1 MTRSRVLPYLVAVL
15 VLMLNS
21 ATSTLAL
28 ASHSGAEPTT
38 DPCFLTITVTGCGT
52 VVRNPNTGCGQVQIT
67 VVPCDGWHF
76 IGWSGDFSGSA
87 NPISLYLSGNKSIT
101 ANLSLSSCTLAL
113 DVVGNGT
120 VTSDPAPPACGPVQ
134 LTATPAA
141 GWHFLAWSGDVSGA
155 SNPLTFSLGG
165 NKAVTANFAMNT
177 RTLDVTVLGGGTVAR
192 NPDLPSYDHGAIVEL
207 TATPA
212 PGDAFAG
219 WSGDASGASN
229 PLMVTMDGDKSIT
242 ASFGLLGAP
251 GRGASEL
258 ALGAISPTPTSGPAR
273 IAFALPREA
282 HVRLTVIDLQGREV
296 ATVADAT
303 YPAGR
308 HEAAW
313 SGRGSRGAL
322 PAGVYALRMQAL
334 GHAFVRRVVVT
345 R

>member
-1 MTRSRVLPYLVAVL
+1 MTRSRVLPYLVAIL
-15 VLMLNS
+15 VLMLSS

-28 ASHSGAEPTT
+28 ASHSGAAPTT
-38 DPCFLTITVTGCGT
+38 EPCFLAITVTGCGT
-52 VVRNPNTGCGQVQIT
+52 VVRHPNTPTCGPVEIT
-67 VVPCDGWHF
+67 VVPCDGWRF
-76 IGWSGDFSGSA
+76 IGWSGDLSGSA
-87 NPISLYLSGNKSIT
+87 NPISFYLSGSMSIT
-101 ANLSLSSCTLAL
+101 ANLAL
-113 DVVGNGT
+113 
-120 VTSDPAPPACGPVQ
+120 
-134 LTATPAA
+134 
-141 GWHFLAWSGDVSGA
+141 
-155 SNPLTFSLGG
+155 NPC
-165 NKAVTANFAMNT
+165 
-177 RTLDVTVLGGGTVAR
+177 TLDVTVLGGGTVAR
-192 NPDLPSYDHGAIVEL
+192 SPDLPSYDYGAIVEL

-219 WSGDASGASN
+219 WSGDASGTSN

-251 GRGASEL
+251 GRGATEL

-282 HVRLTVIDLQGREV
+282 RVRLTVIDLQGREV